1 MLEDF
6 LQHLQFEKRYSPHTI
21 SSYRID
27 LDQYRIFLMENYDGI
42 AITES
47 THPVIRSWMVSM
59 IENGLTPRTVNRKIS
74 SLKSFFKWAKK
85 YRSHNSDPT
94 NQLKLPKVSKRLPV
108 YVEEDQM
115 TELGTANFFDDD
127 FEGLRNRLI
136 IELFYQTGIRCSE
149 LIHLKLG
156 NIDTQRQTIKVLGKR
171 NKERII
177 PVGDDVLGLM
187 KQYLEVRPS
196 PVDPESNTLIFLTH
210 KGLKLYPKLVYRVV
224 NTYLGKVSA
233 LRKKSPH
240 VLRHT
245 FATHML
251 NRGADLNA
259 IKELLGHSSLAATQ
273 VYTHNSIEKLKEIHR
288 NAHPKG

>member
-6 LQHLQFEKRYSPHTI
+6 LQHLQYEKRYSAHTI
-21 SSYRID
+21 ISYRLD
-27 LDQYRIFLMENYDGI
+27 LGQFRDFLTETHDGI
-42 AITES
+42 DVVES

-59 IENGLTPRTVNRKIS
+59 IEAGLTPRTVNRKIS
-74 SLKSFFKWAKK
+74 SLKSFFKWAKR
-85 YRSHNSDPT
+85 YRNLEADPT
-94 NQLKLPKVSKRLPV
+94 SQLKLPKISKRLPV
-108 YVEEDQM
+108 YVEEEQM
-115 TELGTANFFDDD
+115 DELGTANFFADD

-149 LIHLKLG
+149 LIQLKLS
-156 NIDTQRQTIKVLGKR
+156 NIDTQRGTIKVLGKR

-177 PVGDDVLGLM
+177 PVGDDVLNLL
-187 KQYLEVRPS
+187 KQYLSERPV
-196 PVDPESNTLIFLTH
+196 PANAESNALIFLTH

-288 NAHPKG
+288 KAHPKG